1 MCASAQPCSQ
11 ADCLSCPE
19 VPHGGRR
26 QDSYQSASGLHPHAP
41 AHNYPVGAGTELLL
55 VPLKIQIE
63 LLFVCLFGLIVLNTS
78 PLPIYM
84 LLLCTF
90 ILWCCHLNSGLVHAS
105 KHSATELYYMGVSVT

>member
-11 ADCLSCPE
+11 TDCLSCPG

-26 QDSYQSASGLHPHAP
+26 QDSYQLASGLHPHAP

-63 LLFVCLFGLIVLNTS
+63 LLFVCLFVWFDCLKHFTFTYLYVIALYIYSVVLA
-78 PLPIYM
+78 L
-84 LLLCTF
+84 
-90 ILWCCHLNSGLVHAS
+90 
-105 KHSATELYYMGVSVT
+105 ELRPSSC